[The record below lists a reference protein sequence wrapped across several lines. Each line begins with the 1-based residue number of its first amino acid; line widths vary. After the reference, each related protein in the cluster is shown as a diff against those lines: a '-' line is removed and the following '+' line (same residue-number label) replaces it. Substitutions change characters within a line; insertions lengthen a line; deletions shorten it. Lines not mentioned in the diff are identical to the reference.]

1 MEHVHVA
8 SVVRTLRIGLLAL
21 VMTACSLGVDRD
33 DLIGDF
39 QIDYGYGVET
49 LRLGND
55 GRYTQSFRLAQES
68 TWAVQSGTWQ
78 FNSEPSPTVAL
89 HEAMQIDNGSGKP
102 RDDYRKPVPGLRS
115 LPVKTSFGTVSLVV
129 DQERGL
135 AMHKLA
141 PLPPSDR
148 KPNIIH
154 LPPRNDTA
162 VK

>member
-1 MEHVHVA
+1 MRPTRA
-8 SVVRTLRIGLLAL
+8 IRALAL
-21 VMTACSLGVDRD
+21 SLALLTAACSWSVTRN

-49 LRLGND
+49 LRLSND
-55 GRYTQSFRLAQES
+55 GHFTQSFRLASES

-102 RDDYRKPVPGLRS
+102 RDDYRKPVAGVDS
-115 LPVKTSFGTVSLVV
+115 LPINKSFRTVSLVV
-129 DQERGL
+129 DAKRGL
-135 AMHKLA
+135 TMHKLA
-141 PLPPSDR
+141 PPPPSDR

-154 LPPRNDTA
+154 LPPRNDVE